1 MPKKKKIVREK
12 KEVKAK
18 EVKAKEV
25 NEVLTKMSGDISVD
39 GNVTE

>member
-12 KEVKAK
+12 K